1 MGFTQKSAAAGKGG
15 RTVYYDKLLNLG
27 AELGR
32 TLMSSGAE
40 IYRVEESVS
49 RLLSAYG
56 QDPQV
61 FALPSCLFVGI
72 TTPEGRPITKMCR
85 IPSHGF
91 NIELLERCNDLC
103 RRLCAE
109 VPDVDKAMAEVRSL
123 TPACP
128 AYPPWFTMLAYA
140 ITSAFFALF
149 FGGCFRDFLCAFICG
164 VAVGFLLVRGTP
176 FVGNNTFLHI
186 FVCSAVVS
194 SLSIFLTHI
203 GLGVSS
209 AKITIGVLMVLVP
222 GMALTNA
229 MREIM
234 AGDIFSGLNRTA
246 EVILVATSIAL
257 GTAVPF
263 VLANGI

>member
-1 MGFTQKSAAAGKGG
+1 M
-15 RTVYYDKLLNLG
+15 YYDKLINLG

-32 TLMSSGAE
+32 TLMYSGAE

-49 RLLSAYG
+49 RLLTAYG

-91 NIELLERCNDLC
+91 NIELLDRCNDLC
-103 RRLCAE
+103 RRLCVQ
-109 VPDVDKAMAEVRSL
+109 VPDVDEAMEMVRALS
-123 TPACP
+123 PSCP
-128 AYPPWFTMLAYA
+128 VFPPWFTMLAYA
-140 ITSAFFALF
+140 MTSAFFALF
-149 FGGCFRDFLCAFICG
+149 FGGCFRDFLAAFIVG
-164 VAVGFLLVRGTP
+164 TAVGFLLVNGTP
-176 FVGNNTFLHI
+176 FVGSNTFLHI
-186 FVCSAVVS
+186 FVCSALTS
-194 SLSIFLTHI
+194 SLSLLLTHL

-209 AKITIGVLMVLVP
+209 DKITIGVLMILVP

-263 VLANGI
+263 LLFGGI